1 MPGFFSNII
10 QAQQSARLRARRPAP
25 RPTYMTAPHRA
36 SPPPAALDAIARA
49 VGEKGVVAAEDA
61 APFLSEWRGRWPGEA
76 AMIVTPG
83 STEEVAAVV
92 KICAEHNVAI
102 TPQGGNTGLVGGQI
116 PSGNEVLLSVKRLRR
131 VRDVSPLNNTMTLE
145 AGVTLSEAQEIA
157 AEAGRLFPLS
167 IGSEG
172 SCQIGGV
179 ISSNAGGVNVLRY
192 GNCRDLVLGLEAVLP
207 DGRIWNGLK
216 RLRKNNTGYDLKH
229 LLIGGEGTLGIVT
242 AAVLKL
248 FPAPAEYVTALAGV
262 KSAEDAVAL
271 LARVQDATGGGATS
285 FEFMNRLCVELTT
298 KHIPGVRDPLDA
310 PHDYYVLME
319 FSSGET
325 GTLRTTVEASL
336 ADALEKGLLADAV
349 IADSAAQRQALW
361 HMRHSISEAIN
372 HEGLGARHDVSVA
385 TSDISAFL
393 DQAGAA
399 ARRIAPDARFV
410 QFGHIGDGNIHYDV
424 IGPDGAPKDALNE
437 KRPHIESAVYDVIAA
452 FDGSISAEHGVGRH
466 RRETLAKRKSAVELD
481 MMRAV
486 KDALDP
492 KGIMNPGKML

>member
-1 MPGFFSNII
+1 MTS
-10 QAQQSARLRARRPAP
+10 SHRL
-25 RPTYMTAPHRA
+25 
-36 SPPPAALDAIARA
+36 SPPQAALDAISRI
-49 VGEKGVVAAEDA
+49 VGEKGVVAPDDA
-61 APFLSEWRGRWPGEA
+61 APFLSEWRGRWPGKA

-83 STEEVAAVV
+83 STEDVAAVV

-116 PSGNEVLLSVKRLRR
+116 PNGNEVLLSLKRLRA

-145 AGVTLSEAQEIA
+145 AGLTLSEAQDIA

-167 IGSEG
+167 IGAEG
-172 SCQIGGV
+172 TCQIGGV
-179 ISSNAGGVNVLRY
+179 ISTNAGGVNVLRY

-229 LLIGGEGTLGIVT
+229 LLIGGEGTLGVVT

-248 FPAPAEYVTALAGV
+248 FPAPAEKVTALAGL
-262 KSAEDAVAL
+262 KSAEDTVAL
-271 LARVQDATGGGATS
+271 LAHAQGATGGGATS

-298 KHIPGVRDPLDA
+298 KNIPGVRDPLSE
-310 PHDYYVLME
+310 PHAYYALME

-325 GTLRTTVEASL
+325 GTLRATVEAML
-336 ADALEKGLLADAV
+336 AGALEKGLLADAV
-349 IADSAAQRQALW
+349 IAESDAQANALW
-361 HMRHSISEAIN
+361 HMRHSMSEAIN

-385 TSDISAFL
+385 TSDIPAFL
-393 DQAGAA
+393 DKARAA
-399 ARRIAPDARFV
+399 VRRIAPDARFV
-410 QFGHIGDGNIHYDV
+410 EFGHMGDGNVHYDI
-424 IGPDGAPKDALNE
+424 IGPDGAPQDALTDN
-437 KRPHIESAVYDVIAA
+437 RSDIESAVYDVIAT

-466 RRETLAKRKSAVELD
+466 RRDTLAKRKSPVELD